1 MNLFFLILFSER
13 LKSSLEK
20 YLKHNN
26 INEKW
31 EQIKKKIVSV

>member
-20 YLKHNN
+20 YLKHN

-31 EQIKKKIVSV
+31 EQIKKK